1 MRDKTRHFDGEML
14 QAATGPQGYFELGM
28 MYTTG
33 ASVPVDFVSAHKWF
47 NLAAMAGHQ
56 HATRLRHE
64 IAAEMSTAQIPTA
77 PPPPPPYPTRPL
89 GWLTPQP
96 RPRMR

>member
-1 MRDKTRHFDGEML
+1 MKRDEYRHFDGEML
-14 QAATGPQGYFELGM
+14 QTATGPQGYFELGM

-56 HATRLRHE
+56 DATRLRHE
-64 IAAEMSTAQIPTA
+64 IAAEMSTAEITTA
-77 PPPPPPYPTRPL
+77 QRAARAYLTRH
-89 GWLTPQP
+89 
-96 RPRMR
+96 